1 MKITQDIG
9 IRICGTGSSV
19 PERKISNDDM
29 ATIVETNDEWI
40 RTRTGISNRHFADKE
55 TNLSLGMEAAEK
67 ALEMAGI
74 SKEEIGVVICA
85 TITPDNIVPSQACML
100 QKELGLPETVF
111 AFDICAACTGFL
123 YAVHTARSLL
133 CSMPEKK
140 YALVVASEVL
150 SRVTNFADRNT
161 CVLFGDGAGAAV
173 ITLDENSR
181 YAFDCGAEG
190 NTEVLY
196 CPKYYH
202 DTNPFA
208 ENLPELAEQFVSMQ
222 GRAVYSFSVQAL
234 SGSIQRVAE
243 KVGGYP
249 DCYVCHQANA
259 RILQAAAKQL
269 KEPMEKFFLNI
280 GEYGNTS
287 AASIAIALDD
297 CVRRQ
302 RKTGTDHDA
311 VRIRRRFELRHRI
324 FYILIEGGFRH
335 VPQRIYRNH
344 FSHRQPYLPQKQCQ
358 TARNGST
365 AGNGANDSGC

>member
-1 MKITQDIG
+1 
-9 IRICGTGSSV
+9 
-19 PERKISNDDM
+19 M

-173 ITLDENSR
+173 LQASTGEEGEGSVLATDIGSDGSLHDLLQIPGGGSR
-181 YAFDCGAEG
+181 
-190 NTEVLY
+190 
-196 CPKYYH
+196 CP
-202 DTNPFA
+202 TTA
-208 ENLPELAEQFVSMQ
+208 ENAHERLATLAMRGNETFRHAVTRMKASAASVIE
-222 GRAVYSFSVQAL
+222 RAGLTADD
-234 SGSIQRVAE
+234 IQLII
-243 KVGGYP
+243 P
-249 DCYVCHQANA
+249 HQANL
-259 RILQAAAKQL
+259 RIINAVAQRLSIPEDKVFVNI
-269 KEPMEKFFLNI
+269 EK
-280 GEYGNTS
+280 YGNTS
-287 AASIAIALDD
+287 AAAVAIAFDEA
-297 CVRRQ
+297 RRSG
-302 RKTGTDHDA
+302 RFGKGDNVVLVTFGAGLTWSAA
-311 VRIRRRFELRHRI
+311 VIRW
-324 FYILIEGGFRH
+324 
-335 VPQRIYRNH
+335 
-344 FSHRQPYLPQKQCQ
+344 
-358 TARNGST
+358 
-365 AGNGANDSGC
+365 

>member
-100 QKELGLPETVF
+100 QKELGLPETVL

-208 ENLPELAEQFVSMQ
+208 ENLPEPAEQFVSMQ
-222 GRAVYSFSVQAL
+222 GRAVYSFAVQAL

-297 CVRRQ
+297 CVRSGSVKRGQ
-302 RKTGTDHDA
+302 TMMLSGFGGGLSYGTA
-311 VRIRRRFELRHRI
+311 YFT
-324 FYILIEGGFRH
+324 F
-335 VPQRIYRNH
+335 
-344 FSHRQPYLPQKQCQ
+344 
-358 TARNGST
+358 
-365 AGNGANDSGC
+365 

>member
-40 RTRTGISNRHFADKE
+40 RTRTGISDRHFADKE

-208 ENLPELAEQFVSMQ
+208 ENLPEPAEQFVSMQ
-222 GRAVYSFSVQAL
+222 GRAVYSFAVQGQTMML
-234 SGSIQRVAE
+234 SGF
-243 KVGGYP
+243 GGG
-249 DCYVCHQANA
+249 
-259 RILQAAAKQL
+259 LS
-269 KEPMEKFFLNI
+269 
-280 GEYGNTS
+280 YG
-287 AASIAIALDD
+287 
-297 CVRRQ
+297 
-302 RKTGTDHDA
+302 
-311 VRIRRRFELRHRI
+311 
-324 FYILIEGGFRH
+324 
-335 VPQRIYRNH
+335 
-344 FSHRQPYLPQKQCQ
+344 
-358 TARNGST
+358 TAYFT
-365 AGNGANDSGC
+365 F

>member
-181 YAFDCGAEG
+181 YAL
-190 NTEVLY
+190 T
-196 CPKYYH
+196 
-202 DTNPFA
+202 
-208 ENLPELAEQFVSMQ
+208 AEQRATQKCCTVRSIITIQTPLPRICRNRQSSLSACRAEPCTVLPCRHSPAVS
-222 GRAVYSFSVQAL
+222 SVW
-234 SGSIQRVAE
+234 R
-243 KVGGYP
+243 KKW
-249 DCYVCHQANA
+249 
-259 RILQAAAKQL
+259 AAIRTA
-269 KEPMEKFFLNI
+269 M
-280 GEYGNTS
+280 S
-287 AASIAIALDD
+287 ATRRMPAS
-297 CVRRQ
+297 CRQ
-302 RKTGTDHDA
+302 
-311 VRIRRRFELRHRI
+311 
-324 FYILIEGGFRH
+324 
-335 VPQRIYRNH
+335 
-344 FSHRQPYLPQKQCQ
+344 QP
-358 TARNGST
+358 S
-365 AGNGANDSGC
+365 S

>member
-67 ALEMAGI
+67 ALEMADI

-133 CSMPEKK
+133 CSMPKKK

-208 ENLPELAEQFVSMQ
+208 ENLPEPAEQFVSMQ
-222 GRAVYSFSVQAL
+222 QSRVQFCRAGTLRQYPACGGKSGRL
-234 SGSIQRVAE
+234 SGLLCLPSGECPHLA
-243 KVGGYP
+243 GSS
-249 DCYVCHQANA
+249 
-259 RILQAAAKQL
+259 QAAERTDGKVLPEHRRIRQHL
-269 KEPMEKFFLNI
+269 CGIDRHCTGRLCPQ
-280 GEYGNTS
+280 
-287 AASIAIALDD
+287 
-297 CVRRQ
+297 RQ

-324 FYILIEGGFRH
+324 FHILIEGGFRH

-344 FSHRQPYLPQKQCQ
+344 FSHRQPYLSQKQC
-358 TARNGST
+358 
-365 AGNGANDSGC
+365 